1 MRLAAPPVA
10 ILCAALASAA
20 RAAEPGAEIAAEWP
34 VWLALALVGLS
45 LVKLVMLTIQRRDN
59 RRLRA
64 DLSESRSRLRAI
76 FDHAPVDMFLKDRDG
91 RYLMV
96 NPHFERMFGVKSDQ
110 IVGLVPEDVNHTTPE
125 HARKIRAQDHE
136 VLETGLAQTREHRIM
151 TAIGMR
157 NLRTVKFPIF
167 DEGGEVDGLGAILMD
182 VTELVEARERAEA
195 AEARLLEAVEAIPG
209 GFVLFD
215 QERRLVV
222 ANGIYRSLTALPA
235 DRVVPGVHYREIL
248 KAAIDGGYV
257 PEAEQDQEGWI
268 EARLTATPLGGD
280 VPGYRAKENGRWW
293 KPYERATADG
303 GIIGVRIDITE
314 LKAQAEALASARNRL
329 EDVAADLRAKTDKLQ
344 QIVRL
349 SEVGGWETDLV
360 RDVVWMDPL
369 AMRIAGREPGDYPT
383 VAAALAQYT
392 EETRPTI
399 SAASQACFETG
410 EPFDVEAELVGLDRV
425 RRWIRLLGEPVR
437 DGARIIRIQGVL
449 QDISVHKQQQA
460 ALSEANAALRAVIA
474 ERDSAEK
481 RFFDIASVSTDWFW
495 ETDAEDRFTYVS
507 DGFKRTLGVD
517 PKFLLG
523 RTIWDL
529 MEARPGVRESFD
541 AGGLRQT
548 FARREPIVDLISLGF
563 NRNGDERWLRTNGAP
578 FRDETGAFAGYRG
591 VGSDVTG
598 LYDAMRNAEAANRA
612 KSAFLANMSHEIRT
626 PMNGVLGVAEELA
639 LRLDGREEARLVE
652 TIRDSGEALLNV
664 INDILDFSKI
674 EAGKLAIESAPFDPA
689 ELTRRAALQHRM
701 KAEEKGLGFSL
712 EIAEGATEP
721 RLGDPHRV
729 RQILHNLLGNAV
741 KFTETGNVRCAIRN
755 GEPGGLEIEVA
766 DTGLGMSEEE
776 IGRMFVGFAQADSS
790 TARRFG
796 GTGLGMSITR
806 SLIEAMDGRIEVES
820 APGAGTR
827 VLVRL
832 PLPHAGA
839 AKPAEPAPSRLPPSG
854 LAVLAVDDNATN
866 RMLVD
871 LLLRRIGAD
880 AELVESGREAVDAAA
895 RRRFDVILMDISMP
909 GMDGVE
915 ALQGIRDAEA
925 RAGAFPVPA
934 IAVTANAM
942 THQVDEYLACGFD
955 AHVAKPIQAEALF
968 RAISACLQRG
978 QDPKA
983 SSAAAA
989 SSARALR
996 AAP

>member
-10 ILCAALASAA
+10 IFCAALADAA
-20 RAAEPGAEIAAEWP
+20 RAAEPGAAIGAEWP

-45 LVKLVMLTIQRRDN
+45 VIKLVILTIQRRDN

-64 DLSESRSRLRAI
+64 DLSESRNRLRAV
-76 FDHAPVDMFLKDRDG
+76 FDHAPVDMFLKDREG

-96 NPHFERMFGVKSDQ
+96 NPQFERMFGVRADQ
-110 IVGLVPEDVNHTTPE
+110 VVGLLPEDIHRGNPE
-125 HARKIRAQDHE
+125 LARTARIHDQM
-136 VLETGLAQTREHRIM
+136 VLDSALPQMLEERVETA
-151 TAIGMR
+151 AGMR
-157 NLRTVKFPIF
+157 SHRTIKFPIF
-167 DEGGEVDGLGAILMD
+167 DSEGRVDGLGAILMD
-182 VTELVEARERAEA
+182 VTELVKARERAEA
-195 AEARLLEAVEAIPG
+195 AEARLLEAVEAMPG
-209 GFVLFD
+209 GFALFD
-215 QERRLVV
+215 KERRLVV
-222 ANGIYRSLTALPA
+222 ANGVYRSMTALPA
-235 DRVVPGVHYREIL
+235 EQVSSGVHYREIL
-248 KAAIDGGYV
+248 EAAIRKGYV
-257 PEAEQDQEGWI
+257 PEAERDPEVWI
-268 EARLTATPLGGD
+268 QARLNVAPDGAD
-280 VPGYRAKENGRWW
+280 VPGYATPDGRWW
-293 KPYERATADG
+293 KPYDRATADG

-314 LKAQAEALASARNRL
+314 LKAQAEALAAARNRL

-349 SEVGGWETDLV
+349 SAVGGWETDLA

-369 AMRIAGREPGDYPT
+369 AMRIAGRQPGDYPT
-383 VAAALAQYT
+383 VGAALDQYT
-392 EETRPTI
+392 EETRPAI
-399 SAASQACFETG
+399 SAASQSCLETG
-410 EPFDVEAELVGLDRV
+410 EPFDVEAELVGLDGV

-437 DGARIIRIQGVL
+437 EGGRIIRIQGVL
-449 QDISVHKQQQA
+449 QDISAHRRQQT
-460 ALSEANAALRAVIA
+460 ALEEANAALRAVIA

-507 DGFKRTLGVD
+507 DGYKRTLGVD

-529 MEARPGVRESFD
+529 MDARPGVRESFD
-541 AGGLRQT
+541 AEALRRT
-548 FARREPIVDLISLGF
+548 FGRREPVVNLISLGF
-563 NRNGDERWLRTNGAP
+563 NRQGDERWLRTNGAP
-578 FRDETGAFAGYRG
+578 FHDESGAFAGYRG

-639 LRLDGREEARLVE
+639 LRLEGREEAQLVE

-701 KAEEKGLGFSL
+701 KAEEKGLAFSL
-712 EIAEGATEP
+712 EIAEGAAKT

-741 KFTETGNVRCAIRN
+741 KFTETGGVRFAMRV
-755 GEPGGLEIEVA
+755 GEAGGLEIEVE
-766 DTGLGMSEEE
+766 DTGLGMTEEQ

-806 SLIEAMDGRIEVES
+806 SLIEAMGGGIEVES
-820 APGAGTR
+820 APGTGTR
-827 VLVRL
+827 VRVKL
-832 PLPHAGA
+832 PLPPAQA
-839 AKPAEPAPSRLPPSG
+839 AKPKEPAPSPRPPSG
-854 LAVLAVDDNATN
+854 LSVLAADDNATN
-866 RMLVD
+866 RMLVE
-871 LLLRRIGAD
+871 LILRRIGAD
-880 AELVESGREAVDAAA
+880 VELVESGREAVDAAA
-895 RRRFDVILMDISMP
+895 QRRFDVILMDISMP

-915 ALQGIRDAEA
+915 ALQGIRDAET
-925 RAGAFPVPA
+925 RAGALPVPA

-942 THQVDEYLACGFD
+942 THQVDEYLARGFD
-955 AHVAKPIQAEALF
+955 AHVAKPIQAESLF
-968 RAISACLQRG
+968 RAISACLQPG
-978 QDPKA
+978 QGLNA

-989 SSARALR
+989 SSAKPAR